1 MVNGKIMKSV
11 SNKKNKQSDAKT
23 YPTNSPVGVP
33 ALASTPVTECAK
45 PDSYPRRQRVANEQ
59 WLISTGTGYIL
70 LYPTDNQHGSTF
82 FTRLHRQDTS
92 PVPLFRFQ
100 FTHLVPLISEKE
112 LPATANSL
120 TIARLKEMELRNIPV
135 LLNSSPS
142 PANLAAMSVLNLDE
156 VFLGKETL
164 PSPTAFLF
172 IYEGAC
178 TFILFLPKQEGIIQA
193 YACALPPSATTGISQ
208 ASQLKKKLDY
218 FLPMVEVVR
227 LPADLLPLK

>member
-1 MVNGKIMKSV
+1 M
-11 SNKKNKQSDAKT
+11 
-23 YPTNSPVGVP
+23 
-33 ALASTPVTECAK
+33 
-45 PDSYPRRQRVANEQ
+45 QR
-59 WLISTGTGYIL
+59 LTRPIL
-70 LYPTDNQHGSTF
+70 LWVCLLLLPLPSLNAQNRIHTLVDKGLQMSNGLFQ
-82 FTRLHRQDTS
+82 LAQDTS
-92 PVPLFRFQ
+92 FCTRLTTNTEVLSLLDSIGKTPHLSPSSVFQ